1 MICILNFIDFEVI
14 NMQQT
19 TMKEA
24 SQHLVELI
32 EAALKGEE
40 IIIMKG
46 NQSAVKLIPVLPVIS
61 LVVQKEW

>member
-1 MICILNFIDFEVI
+1 
-14 NMQQT
+14 
-19 TMKEA
+19 MKEA